1 MKGANTQNPLSVK
14 KFPISLLALVFCTAC
29 LAQRTGKD
37 YAVFFY
43 GTNFQSGWQ
52 ALPETAQEATEL
64 QKELSTNYNFSCES
78 VLNPSKQTIRNK
90 IREYNQRITP
100 NDQVFFFFSMHGYYN
115 EYSDRGYLVASDGR
129 ANDPYG
135 DTYLSYDD
143 LRTDLAP
150 CKAKHILLA
159 LDACHSGS
167 FGIRSKGGP
176 DAPLYEKADDCP
188 TRINRTMQYQGRQ
201 YCSSGNKNAKTP
213 AKSLF
218 ASRLLEA
225 LRKGGEG
232 GIVQFDDLEYWI
244 GKIGNPQPEI
254 GTFAGHTAGGDFVF
268 VRKNACNST
277 SLPNSGDNADLA
289 AWRLAKQQNN
299 IESYQRYIQIF
310 PNGEF
315 HELANQYLEKK
326 KLELAQRP
334 DEIAWQAALVD
345 NTLAIYQKYQQD
357 FPQGLHFKDAG
368 EKIKYHQLLGDKMV
382 RVKGGTFMMGCM
394 EIPGNCDFNEK
405 PAHKVTLSDFY
416 IGKFEVTI
424 GEYLEFA
431 NENPKYYPTWL
442 GEDSKY
448 NLETGFDDAF
458 KNKGLSRT
466 ATTLPVVGITWVD
479 AEAYCKW
486 LSLKSGLNYRLPT
499 EAEWEYAAREGGK
512 EVLFGNGKNIA
523 DPDEINFNGTYQYK
537 KPYSIVGVYR
547 ERTTPVGS
555 FPPNA
560 LGLYDMSGNVSE
572 WCSDGYSEV
581 YYQSSPVLNPSGY
594 SSAWYKVH
602 RGGGW
607 NESPVSIRVTRRLQC
622 HYLNH
627 GTFIGFRLA
636 ATP

>member
-1 MKGANTQNPLSVK
+1 MTTNPPNMKK
-14 KFPISLLALVFCTAC
+14 YPIFLLALVFCTYC
-29 LAQRTGKD
+29 FAQRTGKD

-43 GTNFQSGWQ
+43 VTNFQPGWQ
-52 ALPETAQEATEL
+52 ALPETALEATAL
-64 QKELSTNYNFSCES
+64 KGELSSNYNFLCEAIS
-78 VLNPSKQTIRNK
+78 NPTKQAIRNK
-90 IREYNQRITP
+90 IREYNQRLTP

-115 EYSDRGYLVASDGR
+115 EYSDRGYLVASDGK

-176 DAPLYEKADDCP
+176 DAPLYEKVGDCS
-188 TRINRTMQYQGRQ
+188 TRINKTMQYGGRQ
-201 YCSSGNKNAKTP
+201 YCTSGNKNAKTP

-232 GIVQFDDLEYWI
+232 GIVQFDDIGYWV
-244 GKIGNPQPEI
+244 GKIGNPQPES

-268 VRKNACNST
+268 VRKNACNSA

-289 AWRLAKQQNN
+289 AWRLAKQQNS
-299 IESYQRYIQIF
+299 IESYQRYLQVF

-315 HELANQYLEKK
+315 HELANQYLEKQ

-334 DEIAWQAALVD
+334 DEIAWQAALID

-357 FPQGLHFKDAG
+357 FPQGLHFKDAS
-368 EKIKYHQLLGDKMV
+368 EKIRYHQLLSEKMV
-382 RVKGGTFMMGCM
+382 QVKGGTFMMGCM
-394 EIPGNCDFNEK
+394 ERPENCDFNEK

-424 GEYLEFA
+424 GEYMEFA
-431 NENPKYYPTWL
+431 DENPQYYPIWL
-442 GEDSKY
+442 KENNKY
-448 NLETGFDDAF
+448 NLETGSEDAY
-458 KNKGLSRT
+458 KNYGLGRN
-466 ATTLPVVGITWVD
+466 ATTLPIVGITWFD

-486 LSLKSGLNYRLPT
+486 LSLKSGVKYRLPT

-512 EVLFGNGKNIA
+512 EVLFGNGKNTA
-523 DPDEINFNGTYQYK
+523 DPNEINFNGDDKYR
-537 KPYSIVGVYR
+537 KPYSIVGIFR
-547 ERTTPVGS
+547 GKAIPVGS
-555 FPPNA
+555 FTPNG

-572 WCSDGYSEV
+572 WCSDGYSEP
-581 YYQSSPVLNPSGY
+581 YSSRAAVNPSGD
-594 SSAWYKVH
+594 SRAWYKVH

-607 NESPVSIRVTRRLQC
+607 NEAPISIRVTRRLNMNYQ
-622 HYLNH
+622 
-627 GTFIGFRLA
+627 TPASFVGFRLA